1 MTFCWQDGGR
11 RDNVSLPSAQYDEMV
26 ALPMLFVMFYQLRT
40 TLKCFLTTKCIPW
53 SSSITM
59 YQLTSNHQLCH
70 FIFPQLLTSCWTSLP
85 SFLISLN
92 GSYISTPS
100 FFSPTFITCISIH
113 SVPLLQCS
121 NDSPFSLWS
130 IPELEAGGTQKCR
143 IVHSILWRI
152 FKLSDAVWRYA
163 TYQLLQRLLLIY
175 TSQNV
180 YMPCL
185 LLHLII
191 QFVTYMYI
199 ISIIIFYNPPLRLLW
214 RIQSD
219 IFSNGSTQV
228 YLSTLLSHHVADDMS
243 SFLIWQIFHIFS
255 HLLNFQW
262 PSWPSIV
269 TMPKWWRT
277 CIIFR

>member
-130 IPELEAGGTQKCR
+130 IPKLEAGGTQKCR
-143 IVHSILWRI
+143 IVHSFLWRI

-185 LLHLII
+185 LLLSNEPIRHVYVYYFNHHIL
-191 QFVTYMYI
+191 
-199 ISIIIFYNPPLRLLW
+199 
-214 RIQSD
+214 QST
-219 IFSNGSTQV
+219 TQV
-228 YLSTLLSHHVADDMS
+228 TLENPVWYIQQRFHAGLPFHAPFSSCGRWYVFLLDLADLPYLLPSAQFSMTILTFYRDDA
-243 SFLIWQIFHIFS
+243 
-255 HLLNFQW
+255 
-262 PSWPSIV
+262 
-269 TMPKWWRT
+269 
-277 CIIFR
+277 